1 MKPSLETADC
11 SQFQGHEIKE
21 QRAVGFSRQ
30 ADQFPFRLRGRRIV
44 DVLQVRGL
52 STQSGAVVNDLAI
65 NLSGCVVDKS
75 HRTEKLGAG
84 YASEKRLSISSSV
97 IPEKCGEIL
106 APAAESLSIS
116 AKVLAS
122 SCEICFEH
130 SLTRPKLDRSSNA
143 TTNSTRPITQ
153 IWMLSFSPS

>member
-1 MKPSLETADC
+1 MKPSLETADR

-21 QRAVGFSRQ
+21 QRAIGFSRQ

-75 HRTEKLGAG
+75 HRTEKLRAG
-84 YASEKRLSISSSV
+84 LCVREETVNLFISNSGKMRRDISS
-97 IPEKCGEIL
+97 GG
-106 APAAESLSIS
+106 
-116 AKVLAS
+116 
-122 SCEICFEH
+122 
-130 SLTRPKLDRSSNA
+130 
-143 TTNSTRPITQ
+143 
-153 IWMLSFSPS
+153 